1 MGSVSTIHGNLN
13 CIIYDATCQKG
24 YRPKSA
30 KMACAKC
37 SSTFAKSAPFKR
49 SDIPK
54 RNHQSD
60 ASKIVKTIKYLPL
73 RHESNSHFPLNLCKK
88 CASSHKKL
96 AETLGTYLVS

>member
-1 MGSVSTIHGNLN
+1 MML
-13 CIIYDATCQKG
+13 
-24 YRPKSA
+24 RA
-30 KMACAKC
+30 KRVTDQNPQIWRARNVRR
-37 SSTFAKSAPFKR
+37 R
-49 SDIPK
+49 SLKARLLREVASHDIPK

-88 CASSHKKL
+88 RASSHKKL